1 MRRWGGGRDGGDGR
15 SRGRDA
21 LRIVDL
27 LVFSLDNQSY
37 VAFSLPDSFVINF
50 FVRVICFVRTIWP

>member
-1 MRRWGGGRDGGDGR
+1 MWRWGGGGRDGGDGR
-15 SRGRDA
+15 SRRRDA

-27 LVFSLDNQSY
+27 LVFSYQSY
-37 VAFSLPDSFVINF
+37 VAFSLPDSFEIRF